1 MNWFMK
7 RRSLKPSLTNLIKPL
22 LKCRDTKQNIVKSE
36 NFMQLCMSL
45 TSVILLFSKTT
56 QYYFQMQL
64 FQPMLLQN
72 SFQILLKS
80 ANITNRQKYN
90 WSFTHFLTKK
100 ISKKSS
106 FSSLSCSWC
115 KDSTLS
121 CTSLCFA
128 LKSMFPQ
135 KPCLLN
141 LFILII

>member
-45 TSVILLFSKTT
+45 TSVILLFCKTT
-56 QYYFQMQL
+56 QYYFQLQL
-64 FQPMLLQN
+64 FQPMLQQI

-90 WSFTHFLTKK
+90 
-100 ISKKSS
+100 
-106 FSSLSCSWC
+106 
-115 KDSTLS
+115 
-121 CTSLCFA
+121 
-128 LKSMFPQ
+128 
-135 KPCLLN
+135 
-141 LFILII
+141 

>member
-45 TSVILLFSKTT
+45 MPVILLFSKTT
-56 QYYFQMQL
+56 QYYFQLQL
-64 FQPMLLQN
+64 FQPMLQQL

-90 WSFTHFLTKK
+90 WSFTHFLTKNFQK
-100 ISKKSS
+100 NPVFPRCRVPGAKTQPSVVP
-106 FSSLSCSWC
+106 LSASH
-115 KDSTLS
+115 L
-121 CTSLCFA
+121 SLCFH
-128 LKSMFPQ
+128 KNHV
-135 KPCLLN
+135 CL
-141 LFILII
+141 IYSY